1 MRSIIW
7 SNGFSEQVEKAGGA
21 RLVDEA
27 LGPIIDGLMRNPYG
41 FKRFE
46 NDFTSFRYA
55 KTEAIPGTLGPL
67 TIVYRIDEEKN
78 VVLEWFDE
86 DLPF

>member
-7 SNGFSEQVEKAGGA
+7 SADFSRQVEKAGGA
-21 RLVDEA
+21 RIVDEA
-27 LGPIIDGLMRNPYG
+27 LAPIVDGLMRNPYG
-41 FKRFE
+41 FHKFE

-55 KTEAIPGTLGPL
+55 KTEAIPGKLGAL
-67 TIVYRIDEEKN
+67 TVVYTVDDQKN
-78 VVLEWFDE
+78 VVLEWLDE

>member
-1 MRSIIW
+1 MRQIIW
-7 SNGFSEQVEKAGGA
+7 SAEFAAQVEKAGGA

-27 LGPIIDGLMRNPYG
+27 LSPIIDGLMRNPYG
-41 FKRFE
+41 FHKYE

-55 KTEAIPGTLGPL
+55 KTEALHGKLGAL
-67 TIVYRIDEEKN
+67 TIIFTIDEEKN
-78 VVLEWFDE
+78 VVLQWYDE